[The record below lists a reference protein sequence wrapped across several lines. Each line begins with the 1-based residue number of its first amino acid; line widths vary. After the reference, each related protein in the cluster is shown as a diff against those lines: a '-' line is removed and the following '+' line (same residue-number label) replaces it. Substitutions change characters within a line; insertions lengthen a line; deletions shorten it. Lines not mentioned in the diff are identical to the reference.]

1 MQYIYFFF
9 FFITVP
15 VSFYLGFTISKKIN
29 LIDNPDNKRKL
40 HFKPVLLV
48 GGIFFEV
55 IFIFFFIFLFL
66 NYKNILL
73 NFPNDKYADFFI
85 IFI

>member
-1 MQYIYFFF
+1 MQYIHLLFFL
-9 FFITVP
+9 IIVP
-15 VSFYLGFTISKKIN
+15 VFFYLSFIISKKIN

-55 IFIFFFIFLFL
+55 L
-66 NYKNILL
+66 
-73 NFPNDKYADFFI
+73 FI
-85 IFI
+85 IFLLFFF